1 MEPGY
6 LTLQTQILLAF
17 AFHHV
22 KICQV
27 WISHPL
33 GWIWGHLVWIPT
45 DHFWEENNPGSL
57 IFVDVDAVL
66 QWELGWQTETK
77 SVETWAMYKNSRRLR
92 FAHQLVD
99 PPPPPKIKPR
109 LLQVVFFSA
118 SLHTSNH
125 PSAVDGWIG
134 CPARRWGQVAV
145 QDENHGDDP
154 RICPGW
160 SEIISGDHPIKL
172 LPDGDLWITS

>member
-109 LLQVVFFSA
+109 LLQVVFFL
-118 SLHTSNH
+118 LHYTHQTIRPRST
-125 PSAVDGWIG
+125 DGLAALPG
-134 CPARRWGQVAV
+134 VGGRWLCKTRTMETIPEFV
-145 QDENHGDDP
+145 
-154 RICPGW
+154 
-160 SEIISGDHPIKL
+160 
-172 LPDGDLWITS
+172 PDGLK